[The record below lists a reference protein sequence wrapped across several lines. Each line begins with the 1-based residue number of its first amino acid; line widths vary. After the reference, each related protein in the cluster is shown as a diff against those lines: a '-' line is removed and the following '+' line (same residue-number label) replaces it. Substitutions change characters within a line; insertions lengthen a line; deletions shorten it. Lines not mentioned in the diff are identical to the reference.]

1 MTRAPVTPHCRAS
14 VLIISRRLAGEIIAR
29 VFVGT
34 DALPLVDRIALMKL
48 VLAVDVEA
56 SRRVGLT
63 TMTTE
68 ERDTLTEALGEMER
82 GLVEEK
88 KPAGV
93 TP

>member
-1 MTRAPVTPHCRAS
+1 MTRTPVTPHCRAS
-14 VLIISRRLAGEIIAR
+14 VLIISRRLAGELIGRA
-29 VFVGT
+29 FDGT
-34 DALPLVDRIALMKL
+34 DALPLVDRIALIKL

-56 SRRVGLT
+56 ARRVGLT

-82 GLVEEK
+82 GLVEGK
-88 KPAGV
+88 KPAGE

>member
-1 MTRAPVTPHCRAS
+1 MIRAPLNAHSQAS
-14 VLIISRRLAGEIIAR
+14 VLIISRRLAEELVTRA
-29 VFVGT
+29 FDGT
-34 DALPLVDRIALMKL
+34 DILPLADRIALMKL

-68 ERDTLTEALGEMER
+68 ERDVLTQIWGEMER
-82 GLVEEK
+82 GLAEGK
-88 KPAGV
+88 KPAGE

>member
-1 MTRAPVTPHCRAS
+1 MTRAPLTPHCRAS
-14 VLIISRRLAGEIIAR
+14 VLIISRRLAEELVAR
-29 VFVGT
+29 AFDGT
-34 DALPLVDRIALMKL
+34 DALPLADRIALMKL

-68 ERDTLTEALGEMER
+68 ERDALTEALGEMER
-82 GLVEEK
+82 GLVEGK
-88 KPAGV
+88 KPAGE

>member
-1 MTRAPVTPHCRAS
+1 
-14 VLIISRRLAGEIIAR
+14 
-29 VFVGT
+29 
-34 DALPLVDRIALMKL
+34 MKL

-63 TMTTE
+63 TTTRE
-68 ERDTLTEALGEMER
+68 ERDALTETLGEMEK
-82 GLVEEK
+82 GLAAGK

>member
-1 MTRAPVTPHCRAS
+1 MNRAPLTPHCRAS
-14 VLIISRRLAGEIIAR
+14 VLIISRRLAEELVTRA
-29 VFVGT
+29 FDGT
-34 DALPLVDRIALMKL
+34 DVLPLADRIALVKL

-56 SRRVGLT
+56 ARRVGLT

-68 ERDTLTEALGEMER
+68 ERDTLTKALGEMER
-82 GLVEEK
+82 GLAEGK

>member
-1 MTRAPVTPHCRAS
+1 MNRAPLTPHCRAS
-14 VLIISRRLAGEIIAR
+14 VLIISRRLAGEIVAR
-29 VFVGT
+29 VFDGT

-63 TMTTE
+63 TMTRE
-68 ERDTLTEALGEMER
+68 ERDALTEVLGEMER
-82 GLVEEK
+82 GLAAGK
-88 KPAGV
+88 KASGE